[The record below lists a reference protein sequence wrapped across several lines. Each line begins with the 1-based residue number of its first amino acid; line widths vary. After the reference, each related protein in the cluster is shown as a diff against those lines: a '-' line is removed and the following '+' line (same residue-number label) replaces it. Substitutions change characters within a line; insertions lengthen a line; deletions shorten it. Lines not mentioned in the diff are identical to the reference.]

1 MSCGLVAIAPFLVDD
16 PAPGHELV
24 LAQGDFDLSVSNGAS
39 GHVDDDWGF
48 FVSRKCDGDRVGS
61 EHSLR
66 APKRCDELG
75 RVGHRPADKIAL
87 ERLQWVVASDA
98 EVVCV
103 ADTDPAGAVLLG
115 FVHGDAICLWPD
127 DETQTVVAIDR
138 CHTGFLAGNF
148 YLRPRID
155 SAQFEHLEIGMEPG
169 DAVRIYS
176 PQVAL
181 RQNIR
186 CLVGISF
193 RHTEIPEHFG
203 GEVAQIISRVR
214 DRLVFVIHR
223 GRIEVQ
229 TPF

>member
-1 MSCGLVAIAPFLVDD
+1 MRW
-16 PAPGHELV
+16 H
-24 LAQGDFDLSVSNGAS
+24 
-39 GHVDDDWGF
+39 
-48 FVSRKCDGDRVGS
+48 RVGS

-66 APKRCDELG
+66 TPKRCDELG

-115 FVHGDAICLWPD
+115 FGHGDVVCLWPD

-138 CHTGFLAGNF
+138 RHTGFLAGNL

-181 RQNIR
+181 RQDIR
-186 CLVGISF
+186 CLLGIGF
-193 RHTEIPEHFG
+193 RHAEIHEHFG
-203 GEVAQIISRVR
+203 GEIAQMISRVH
-214 DRLVFVIHR
+214 DSLLFVIH
-223 GRIEVQ
+223 GERIEVGLGNALQ
-229 TPF
+229 EIIKEVIGIHVLLTRSLFGGGIPRRLLLRVSLAKLTSAPLPF